1 VSTVCRDTWVIDFRA
16 AERWRGLA
24 ETTVDKR
31 VALVRRWAAYIGDPF
46 AAAITWRELE
56 AFIDA
61 SGMAA
66 AKSRYAAVSHLH
78 QFYVWAQRAELAA
91 HDPTVLVVRPRLR
104 PDLPRP
110 AHDTDLALALAIAV
124 GPMRAALVLASS
136 CGLRCVELARLRW
149 RDVGIDSIRVRGKGD
164 RERVLPLSTD
174 ARDALDAL
182 ERTDDYVLPW
192 REASDISPGRRVSA
206 AIGRFFRE
214 LGSDVTAH
222 QLRHWCGTRAYA
234 ATGDLR
240 AVQGYLG
247 HASPATTAIYAAL
260 DPERLRAV
268 ANAIVLPV
276 GAPVAA

>member
-1 VSTVCRDTWVIDFRA
+1 MDFRS
-16 AERWRGLA
+16 AERRRGLA
-24 ETTVDKR
+24 DTTIDKR
-31 VALVRRWAAYIGDPF
+31 VALVRRWDAYIGDPF
-46 AAAITWRELE
+46 DVDVTWREVE
-56 AFIDA
+56 MFVEM
-61 SGMAA
+61 SGMRA

-78 QFYVWAQRAELAA
+78 QFYVWAQRAGHLE

-110 AHDTDLALALAIAV
+110 ANETDLALALAVSV
-124 GPMRAALVLASS
+124 GPMRAAIVLASS

-149 RDVGIDSIRVRGKGD
+149 RDVGLDSIRVHGKGD
-164 RERVLPLSTD
+164 RHRVLPISID
-174 ARDALDAL
+174 VRDALDEL
-182 ERTDDYVLPW
+182 DRIDDYVLPW
-192 REASDISPGRRVSA
+192 REATDISPGRRVSHV
-206 AIGRFFRE
+206 INRFFRD

-222 QLRHWCGTRAYA
+222 QLRHWCGTRGYS

-276 GAPVAA
+276 GASVAA